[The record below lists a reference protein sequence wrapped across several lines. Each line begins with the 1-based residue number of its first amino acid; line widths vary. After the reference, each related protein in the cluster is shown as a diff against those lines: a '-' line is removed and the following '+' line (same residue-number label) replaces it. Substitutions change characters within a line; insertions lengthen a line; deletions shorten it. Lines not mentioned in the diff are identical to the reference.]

1 MLLLLWVIVW
11 YNYPYMI
18 SKPRQKAF
26 LEEYSK
32 TSNITQSAIKAGYSP
47 IYADKLGKRIVAT
60 AIRGQALE
68 IIERIDNKGRT
79 KDETKQL
86 LCDVIGINRELLS
99 NTLKKIALNDKDYSS
114 AIKILSPLAKEA
126 IGLDITQQDS
136 ASVVVPVLNIVVDTP
151 NIDNT
156 AIQGDIVG

>member
-1 MLLLLWVIVW
+1 
-11 YNYPYMI
+11 MI

-26 LEEYSK
+26 LEEYAK

-60 AIRGQALE
+60 AIRGQALD
-68 IIERIDNKGRT
+68 IIERIDNKGMT

-86 LCDVIGINRELLS
+86 LCDVIGIDRALLS

-136 ASVVVPVLNIVVDTP
+136 ASVVVPVLNIVVDKP
-151 NIDNT
+151 SS
-156 AIQGDIVG
+156 DIVPIDSHIIE